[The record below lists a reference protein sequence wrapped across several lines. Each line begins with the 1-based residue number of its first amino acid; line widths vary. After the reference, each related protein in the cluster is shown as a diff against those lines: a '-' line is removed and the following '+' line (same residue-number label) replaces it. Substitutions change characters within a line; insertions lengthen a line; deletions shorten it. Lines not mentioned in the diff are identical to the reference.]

1 MAFTRAF
8 FLLCL
13 LLGGLAAFAAT
24 VTVVPGPSGALAPD
38 VAVDRNGTMH
48 MVYGKGNDAFY
59 AQSMDNG
66 KTLSQAVKMNT
77 TLQVTT
83 TMGERGPKISVASDG
98 VIHVIWAD
106 KWSPGVKTYPRYVN
120 STDGGKTF
128 SEPKLVA
135 DVAATDG
142 LTMSA
147 DKDGNVL
154 VFWHVMA
161 DPKPVEKAATWLFMA
176 RSTDHGA
183 TFQAPERL
191 KIDNMAGL
199 ACSMCMMRARIG
211 ADGYVYLAVRNAE
224 KDVRD
229 FWMLK
234 SRKTENNFTAIR
246 VNTDNWVLPSC
257 PMCGPELT
265 FSPTGRALVA
275 VMARNKV
282 YWAISDEK
290 RAKFDLHVATPG
302 NEMNE
307 IYPSAWMNRAG
318 DVLFAWQVGP
328 MSVNSTAVVK
338 YALYKTDG
346 TLQSQQA
353 TTVGTSFSGTKATAF
368 IGKDDNFYL
377 VTTAQ

>member
-1 MAFTRAF
+1 
-8 FLLCL
+8 
-13 LLGGLAAFAAT
+13 
-24 VTVVPGPSGALAPD
+24 
-38 VAVDRNGTMH
+38 
-48 MVYGKGNDAFY
+48 
-59 AQSMDNG
+59 
-66 KTLSQAVKMNT
+66 
-77 TLQVTT
+77 
-83 TMGERGPKISVASDG
+83 
-98 VIHVIWAD
+98 
-106 KWSPGVKTYPRYVN
+106 
-120 STDGGKTF
+120 
-128 SEPKLVA
+128 
-135 DVAATDG
+135 
-142 LTMSA
+142 
-147 DKDGNVL
+147 
-154 VFWHVMA
+154 
-161 DPKPVEKAATWLFMA
+161 
-176 RSTDHGA
+176 
-183 TFQAPERL
+183 
-191 KIDNMAGL
+191 
-199 ACSMCMMRARIG
+199 
-211 ADGYVYLAVRNAE
+211 
-224 KDVRD
+224 
-229 FWMLK
+229 MLK

>member
-1 MAFTRAF
+1 MATSRA
-8 FLLCL
+8 LL
-13 LLGGLAAFAAT
+13 LLGLLLAGLAVFAAT
-24 VTVVPGPSGALAPD
+24 VTVVPAPANALAPD
-38 VAVDRNGTMH
+38 VVVDRNGTVH
-48 MVYGKGNDAFY
+48 MVYGLGHDAFY
-59 AQSMDNG
+59 IQSTDNG
-66 KTLSQAVKMNT
+66 KTFSRPVKLNT

-83 TMGERGPKISVASDG
+83 SMGERGPKICVPSDG
-98 VIHVIWAD
+98 VIHVIWPD
-106 KWSPGVKTYPRYVN
+106 MWSPGVKTYARYVN

-135 DVAATDG
+135 DVPAPDG

-161 DPKPVEKAATWLFMA
+161 DPKPVEKAATWLYMA

-183 TFQAPERL
+183 TFQAPEKL
-191 KIDNMAGL
+191 KIDTLQGI

-224 KDVRD
+224 GDVRD

-234 SRKTENNFTAIR
+234 SPKAENNFTAVR
-246 VNTDNWVLPSC
+246 VNTDNWVLQVC

-275 VMARNKV
+275 FMSRNKV
-282 YWAISDEK
+282 YWAISDDK

-302 NEMNE
+302 NEANE
-307 IYPSAWMNRAG
+307 IYPSAWCNRAG

-338 YALYKTDG
+338 YALYKADG
-346 TLQSQQA
+346 TLQSAQA
-353 TTVGTSFSGTKATAF
+353 TAVGTSFSGTKATAF
-368 IGKDDNFYL
+368 VGKDDNFYL
-377 VTTAQ
+377 VTTAR